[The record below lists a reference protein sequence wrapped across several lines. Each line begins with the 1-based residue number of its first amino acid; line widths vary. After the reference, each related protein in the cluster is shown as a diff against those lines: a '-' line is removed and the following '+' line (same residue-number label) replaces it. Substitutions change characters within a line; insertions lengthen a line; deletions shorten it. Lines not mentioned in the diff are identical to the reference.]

1 MMLGIVNC
9 LHSAASPSPS
19 RLSPTQGV
27 SDKVE
32 RTGDGGD
39 GPGSTTP
46 GPAPV
51 DAGTSELGRLPGRA
65 EPQFLHL

>member
-1 MMLGIVNC
+1 MMLDIVNC
-9 LHSAASPSPS
+9 SHSAASPSPS
-19 RLSPTQGV
+19 PLSPTQGV

-32 RTGDGGD
+32 RTADGGD
-39 GPGSTTP
+39 GPGSSTP

-51 DAGTSELGRLPGRA
+51 DAGTSEPSHFLGRA